1 MVSQLS
7 ATERRFLGF
16 WRLEDWSA
24 KDLLSGQTRAPM
36 EGRAVG
42 HLHYTANGRVSATLM
57 HEDRAPLTLDRLSV
71 AALRQRVLDA
81 EGTDLNAQELE
92 GVLRYFMA
100 GTGYVN
106 YAGTFTA
113 DTTHV
118 AHHVE
123 TSFTPQWID
132 RTLRRRWAFT
142 EDDQVLT
149 LTATSSRS
157 VDALV
162 WRWDA

>member
-1 MVSQLS
+1 
-7 ATERRFLGF
+7 
-16 WRLEDWSA
+16 
-24 KDLLSGQTRAPM
+24 M

-57 HEDRAPLTLDRLSV
+57 HEARDPLTLDRLSV
-71 AALRQRVLDA
+71 ASLRQRVLDQGA
-81 EGTDLNAQELE
+81 MDLDPQELE

-106 YAGTFTA
+106 YSGTFSVDATQ
-113 DTTHV
+113 V

-123 TSFTPQWID
+123 TSFTPQWIG
-132 RTLRRRWAFT
+132 RTLRRRWVFS

-149 LTATSSRS
+149 LTAASPRS

-162 WRWDA
+162 WHRD